1 MPITLFH
8 RLALVALFTVG
19 LGAQSDPAPP
29 TLTDKGLIVTRTGPR
44 SYNIEAPGN
53 LGPNKPFAGRTLQEI
68 DPQNNPI
75 DLLTQAMSLAKEDPK
90 VAHNLFMAASLRAAF
105 DMERV
110 DDATARGAWAYL
122 LNQPGPAQLKLW
134 GALTRKL
141 GQADHQAVVAWA
153 RSSGPPAYHPSWMIQ
168 HGMRAINGD
177 RAKGDN
183 GLKPGFEPVAAW
195 TKVCDQAARTAEDAS
210 YWTAREKQ
218 TSPESLQAL
227 LQFLENG
234 AGQNLDKRAPSRAV
248 AGRQKMREACVKFDP
263 RADDPAWHFIEAKT
277 ALDRIF
283 EECHAAHLKQRDEE
297 AAKQKAG
304 K

>member
-1 MPITLFH
+1 VPTTLFL
-8 RLALVALFTVG
+8 RLASVALLTVG
-19 LGAQSDPAPP
+19 LGAQSDPAPTAP
-29 TLTDKGLIVTRTGPR
+29 TDKGLIVTRTGPR
-44 SYNIEAPGN
+44 SYNIDAPGN
-53 LGPNKPFAGRTLQEI
+53 LGPNKPFAGRALQEI

-90 VAHNLFMAASLRAAF
+90 AAHNLFMAASLRAAF

-122 LNQPGPAQLKLW
+122 MSQPGPAQLKLW
-134 GALTRKL
+134 GSLTRKL
-141 GQADHQAVVAWA
+141 GQADLQAVVAWA
-153 RSSGPPAYHPSWMIQ
+153 RSSGPPTYHPGWMIQ

-183 GLKPGFEPVAAW
+183 GLKSGFDPVAAW

-210 YWTAREKQ
+210 YWATRDKQ
-218 TSPESLQAL
+218 TSPESLLAL

-234 AGQNLDKRAPSRAV
+234 AGQNLDKRAPSKA
-248 AGRQKMREACVKFDP
+248 ADGRQKMRAACAKFDP
-263 RADDPAWHFIEAKT
+263 RAEDPAWDFIEAKA
-277 ALDRIF
+277 ALHRIF
-283 EECHAAHLKQRDEE
+283 EECLAAHLKQRDEE
-297 AAKQKAG
+297 AAKPNAG